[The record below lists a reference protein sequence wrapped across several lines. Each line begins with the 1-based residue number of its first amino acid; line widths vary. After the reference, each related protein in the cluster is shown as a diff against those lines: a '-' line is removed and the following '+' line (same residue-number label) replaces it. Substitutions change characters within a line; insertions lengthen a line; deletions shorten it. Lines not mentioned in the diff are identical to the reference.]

1 MRRAMPID
9 IEKFVGYLGKHALKD
24 QHGKGK
30 CGEYVRKAL
39 QAGGA
44 HFNEYGPPHY
54 GKEYGLT
61 FERLGFHEITVDDPD
76 HFPFL
81 RGDVMVMQPHKG
93 GKQAGHVAGY
103 DGKFW
108 ISDFVQRDFWAGP
121 DYRNQKPRPSYA
133 VYRY

>member
-1 MRRAMPID
+1 MPVN
-9 IEKFVGYLGKHALKD
+9 IEKFVKHLRDHAARD
-24 QHGKGK
+24 HHGQGK

-44 HFNEYGPPHY
+44 NFYGSYPPT
-54 GKEYGLT
+54 GKEFGPTL
-61 FERLGFHEITVDDPD
+61 EMLGFHQITVADPD
-76 HFPFL
+76 HFPFI

-103 DGKFW
+103 DGQFW
-108 ISDFVQRDFWAGP
+108 VSDFFQTDFWAGP
-121 DYRNQKPRPSYA
+121 AYRNQKPRPSYA

>member
-1 MRRAMPID
+1 MAID
-9 IEKFVGYLGKHALKD
+9 IDKFVKHLDMHAFRD
-24 QHGKGK
+24 RHGKGQ

-39 QAGGA
+39 EAGGA
-44 HFNEYGPPHY
+44 HFNEYLPPRY
-54 GKEYGLT
+54 GKLYGSTL
-61 FERLGFHEITVDDPD
+61 ERLGFHKISVDDPD
-76 HFPFL
+76 HFPFI

-103 DGKFW
+103 DGTNW

-121 DYRNQKPRPSYA
+121 DYRNQTPRPSYA